1 MIRCLHVRNLAIVKE
16 ATLDLGPG
24 LNLLTGETGAGKSIL
39 VDALLLG
46 LGGRA
51 ETDQVRTGEERASV
65 AIEFEV
71 ASPEARAFLEEHGY
85 PLEQGHVV
93 VQREVA
99 AEGRGRA
106 FIGGVP
112 APIADLRAFGALV
125 VAIHGQHQHQT
136 LLEPAAHLPL
146 LDREGGAA
154 DLLPEMAEA
163 ARALRE
169 AEARLVSLRDG
180 AQRLAQRVDLLTWQ
194 VQEIDAAALQP
205 GERAA
210 LRAERERLRHAEQ
223 ILRHGREAFDALY
236 EGEGAALARLAEGI
250 RAAREVARYE
260 PGLDAD
266 LERAEAARSEIE
278 EVAFRLRDLTA
289 RLQPDPQRLQAAD
302 DRLQQIETLLRKY
315 APGGDEAAIAAYR
328 DGAAEELRT
337 LTDGGATVAGLEE
350 QVERL
355 RTRALEA
362 AGALSRRRR
371 AAAAALERQ
380 VEKELAGLAMTG
392 TRFAVDRR
400 LRPGPGSGLWVEG
413 EEVAVDAAGYDVVEF
428 LLSAN
433 RGEALRPLHAVASGG
448 ELSRIMLALEV
459 VRLGRSAPRSLVFDE
474 VDAGVGG
481 AVAEVLGR
489 KLRALAATHQV
500 LCVTHLAP
508 IASQADRHA
517 RVTKRAAR
525 GRTEAVVEPLDARGR
540 VQEVA
545 RMLAGESVTA
555 SALKHAAEM
564 LSKGAPRQG

>member
-1 MIRCLHVRNLAIVKE
+1 MIRCLHLRNLAIVKE

-51 ETDQVRTGEERASV
+51 ESDAVRTGEERGSV
-65 AIEFEV
+65 ALEFEV
-71 ASPEARAFLEEHGY
+71 TSPAARAFLEEHGY

-93 VQREVA
+93 VQREIA
-99 AEGRGRA
+99 ASGRGRA

-112 APIADLRAFGALV
+112 APVADLKAFGALV
-125 VAIHGQHQHQT
+125 VSVHGQHQHQT
-136 LLEPAAHLPL
+136 LLDPASHLPL
-146 LDREGGAA
+146 LDREGDSAG
-154 DLLPEMAEA
+154 LLPAMAEA
-163 ARALRE
+163 SRAL
-169 AEARLVSLRDG
+169 AEATARLSSLRDG
-180 AQRLAQRVDLLTWQ
+180 AQRLAQRADLLRWQ
-194 VQEIDAAALQP
+194 LQEIDAAGLQT
-205 GERAA
+205 GERET

-223 ILRHGREAFDALY
+223 ILRSGREALEALY
-236 EGEGAALARLAEGI
+236 EGEGSALARVAEGI
-250 RAAREVARYE
+250 RAARGVARFE

-266 LERAEAARSEIE
+266 LDRAEAAASEIE
-278 EVAFRLRDLTA
+278 EVAFRLRDLTT

-302 DRLQQIETLLRKY
+302 DRILLIDGLQRKY

-328 DGAAEELRT
+328 DAAAEELHS
-337 LTDGGATVAGLEE
+337 LTDGGATVAELEE
-350 QVERL
+350 KVERL
-355 RTRALEA
+355 RAAALA
-362 AGALSRRRR
+362 AAQALSRRRKS
-371 AAAAALERQ
+371 AAQALERQ
-380 VEKELAGLAMTG
+380 VEHELASLAMEG
-392 TRFAVDRR
+392 TRFAVDLRP
-400 LRPGPGSGLWVEG
+400 RPGPGSGLWVEG
-413 EEVAVDAAGYDVVEF
+413 EEVAVDALGYDVVEF

-448 ELSRIMLALEV
+448 ELSRIMLALEI
-459 VRLGRSAPRSLVFDE
+459 VRLASGTPRTLVFDE

-517 RVTKRAAR
+517 RVAKRTAK
-525 GRTEAVVEPLDARGR
+525 GRTEACVEPLDARGR
-540 VQEVA
+540 VQELA
-545 RMLAGESVTA
+545 RMLAGESITP

-564 LSKGAPRQG
+564 LKGAAR

>member
-51 ETDQVRTGEERASV
+51 ESDQVRTGEERASV
-65 AIEFEV
+65 VIEFEV
-71 ASPEARAFLEEHGY
+71 ASPQARAFLEEHGY
-85 PLEQGHVV
+85 PLEQGSVV

-112 APIADLRAFGALV
+112 APVADLKAFGSLV
-125 VAIHGQHQHQT
+125 VSIHGQHQHQT
-136 LLEPAAHLPL
+136 LLDPASHLPL
-146 LDREGGAA
+146 LDREGGLA
-154 DLLPEMAEA
+154 DLLPAMAQA
-163 ARALRE
+163 ARELHDAM
-169 AEARLVSLRDG
+169 ARLASLRDG
-180 AQRLAQRVDLLTWQ
+180 AQRLAQRVDLLRWQ
-194 VQEIDAAALQP
+194 VQEIDAAAVQP
-205 GERAA
+205 GEREA
-210 LRAERERLRHAEQ
+210 LRAERDRLRHAEQ

-250 RAAREVARYE
+250 RAARQVARFE
-260 PGLDAD
+260 AGLDAD
-266 LERAEAARSEIE
+266 LDRVEAARSEIE
-278 EVAFRLRDLTA
+278 EVAFRLRDLA
-289 RLQPDPQRLQAAD
+289 ERLQPDPQRLQVAE
-302 DRLQQIETLLRKY
+302 DRVQQIDALLRKY
-315 APGGDEAAIAAYR
+315 APNGDEAGLAAWR
-328 DGAAEELRT
+328 DAAAEELRT
-337 LTDGGATVAGLEE
+337 LTDGGATVAELESKVEGL
-350 QVERL
+350 RA
-355 RTRALEA
+355 RALEA
-362 AGALSRRRR
+362 AQGLSRRRR
-371 AAAAALERQ
+371 AAAAALERR
-380 VEKELAGLAMTG
+380 VEGELEALAMAG
-392 TRFAVDRR
+392 TRFAVDMR

-433 RGEALRPLHAVASGG
+433 RGEALRPLHATASGG
-448 ELSRIMLALEV
+448 ELSRIMLALET

-481 AVAEVLGR
+481 AVAEILGR

-517 RVTKRAAR
+517 RVTKRTAR
-525 GRTEAVVEPLDARGR
+525 GRTEAAVEPLDDRGR
-540 VQEVA
+540 VQELA
-545 RMLAGESVTA
+545 RMLAGESITP

-564 LSKGAPRQG
+564 LSKSAAR

>member
-51 ETDQVRTGEERASV
+51 ESEAVRTGEERGTV
-65 AIEFEV
+65 ALEFEV
-71 ASPEARAFLEEHGY
+71 TSPAARAFLEEHGY

-93 VQREVA
+93 VQREIA

-112 APIADLRAFGALV
+112 APVADLKAFGALAGSV
-125 VAIHGQHQHQT
+125 HGQHQHQT
-136 LLEPAAHLPL
+136 LLDPASHLPL

-154 DLLPEMAEA
+154 ELLPAMAEA
-163 ARALRE
+163 AQAL
-169 AEARLVSLRDG
+169 AEATARLASLRDG
-180 AQRLAQRVDLLTWQ
+180 AQRLAQRVDLLRWQ
-194 VQEIDAAALQP
+194 VQEIDAAALEA
-205 GERAA
+205 GERET
-210 LRAERERLRHAEQ
+210 LRTERERLRHAEQ
-223 ILRHGREAFDALY
+223 ILRSGREALEALY
-236 EGEGAALARLAEGI
+236 EGEGAALARVAEGI
-250 RAAREVARYE
+250 RAAREVARFE
-260 PGLDAD
+260 PGLDGD
-266 LERAEAARSEIE
+266 LDRAEAAASEIE
-278 EVAFRLRDLTA
+278 EVAFRLRDLTT

-302 DRLQQIETLLRKY
+302 DRILLIDGLLRKS
-315 APGGDEAAIAAYR
+315 APGADEAAIAAYR
-328 DGAAEELRT
+328 DAAAEELRS
-337 LTDGGATVAGLEE
+337 LTDGGATVAELEE
-350 QVERL
+350 KVDRL
-355 RTRALEA
+355 RAAALA
-362 AGALSRRRR
+362 AAQGLSRRRR
-371 AAAAALERQ
+371 SAARALERK
-380 VEKELAGLAMTG
+380 VEHELGSLAMEG
-392 TRFAVDRR
+392 TRFAVDLRP
-400 LRPGPGSGLWVEG
+400 RPGPGSGLWVEG
-413 EEVAVDAAGYDVVEF
+413 EEVAVDALGYDVVEF

-459 VRLGRSAPRSLVFDE
+459 VRLRHGTPRTLVFDE

-517 RVTKRAAR
+517 RVAKRTVK
-525 GRTEAVVEPLDARGR
+525 GRTEAWVEPLDARAR
-540 VQEVA
+540 VQELA
-545 RMLAGESVTA
+545 RMLAGESITP
-555 SALKHAAEM
+555 SALKHAADM
-564 LSKGAPRQG
+564 LKSAAR

>member
-51 ETDQVRTGEERASV
+51 EADLIRTGEERGSV

-71 ASPEARAFLEEHGY
+71 NAPAARAFLEEHGY

-93 VQREVA
+93 VQREIA
-99 AEGRGRA
+99 AGGRGRA

-112 APIADLRAFGALV
+112 APVGDLRTFGALV
-125 VAIHGQHQHQT
+125 VSIHGQHQHQT
-136 LLEPAAHLPL
+136 LLDPSTHLGV
-146 LDREGGAA
+146 LDREGDAS
-154 DLLPEMAEA
+154 DLLPAMADA
-163 ARALRE
+163 ARGLGDA
-169 AEARLVSLRDG
+169 AARLASLRDG
-180 AQRLAQRVDLLTWQ
+180 AQRLAQRIDLLNWQ
-194 VQEIDAAALQP
+194 IQEIDGAKLEP
-205 GERAA
+205 GERET

-260 PGLDAD
+260 AGLDAD
-266 LERAEAARSEIE
+266 LDRAEAARSEIE
-278 EVAFRLRDLTA
+278 EVAFRLRDLAA

-302 DRLQQIETLLRKY
+302 DRIRLIDGLLRKY
-315 APGGDEAAIAAYR
+315 APGGDETAIGAFRDAAAA
-328 DGAAEELRT
+328 ELRT
-337 LTDGGATVAGLEE
+337 LTDGGATVSELEE
-350 QVERL
+350 KVERL
-355 RTRALEA
+355 RGTALETA
-362 AGALSRRRR
+362 QRLSKRRK
-371 AAAAALERQ
+371 AAAAALERRVGQ
-380 VEKELAGLAMTG
+380 ELASLAMEG
-392 TRFAVDRR
+392 TRFAVDLR

-413 EEVAVDAAGYDVVEF
+413 EEVAVDDAGYDVVEF

-433 RGEALRPLHAVASGG
+433 RGEALRPLHSVASGG

-459 VRLGRSAPRSLVFDE
+459 VRLQHQTPRTLVFDE

-489 KLRALAATHQV
+489 KLRALAANHQV

-517 RVTKRAAR
+517 RVAKRAVR
-525 GRTEAVVEPLDARGR
+525 GRTEAFVEPLDARGR

-545 RMLAGESVTA
+545 RMLAGESITP
-555 SALKHAAEM
+555 SALKHAADM
-564 LSKGAPRQG
+564 LKSAAH

>member
-51 ETDQVRTGEERASV
+51 ETDQVRTGEERAAV
-65 AIEFEV
+65 AIDFEV
-71 ASPEARAFLEEHGY
+71 TSPEARAFLEEHGY
-85 PLEQGHVV
+85 PLEQGSIV

-99 AEGRGRA
+99 SEGRGRA

-112 APIADLRAFGALV
+112 APVADLKAFGALV
-125 VAIHGQHQHQT
+125 VSIHGQHQHQT
-136 LLEPAAHLPL
+136 LLDPAAHLPL
-146 LDREGGAA
+146 LDREGGTAE
-154 DLLPEMAEA
+154 LLPAMAQAAAALHEA
-163 ARALRE
+163 AT
-169 AEARLVSLRDG
+169 RLASLRDG
-180 AQRLAQRVDLLTWQ
+180 AQRLAQRVDMLVWQ
-194 VQEIDAAALQP
+194 VQEIDAAAVQP
-205 GERAA
+205 GERGA
-210 LRAERERLRHAEQ
+210 LRTERERLRHAEQ
-223 ILRHGREAFDALY
+223 ILRSGREAFEALY

-260 PGLDAD
+260 AGLDAD
-266 LERAEAARSEIE
+266 LDRAEAARAEIE
-278 EVAFRLRDLTA
+278 EVAFRLRDLTE

-302 DRLQQIETLLRKY
+302 DRLQQIDALLRKY
-315 APGGDEAAIAAYR
+315 APNGDETALAAWR
-328 DGAAEELRT
+328 DAAAEELRT
-337 LTDGGATVAGLEE
+337 LTDGGATVAGLEKKME
-350 QVERL
+350 AL
-355 RTRALEA
+355 RARALETA
-362 AGALSRRRR
+362 QGLSRRRR
-371 AAAAALERQ
+371 AAAAALERR
-380 VEKELAGLAMTG
+380 VEKELESLAMSG
-392 TRFAVDRR
+392 TRFAVDLR

-433 RGEALRPLHAVASGG
+433 RGEALRPLHATASGG
-448 ELSRIMLALEV
+448 ELSRLMLALET

-517 RVTKRAAR
+517 RVTKRTAR
-525 GRTEAVVEPLDARGR
+525 GRTEAAVEPLDARGR
-540 VQEVA
+540 VQELA
-545 RMLAGESVTA
+545 RMLAGESITP

-564 LSKGAPRQG
+564 LSKSAAR

>member
-51 ETDQVRTGEERASV
+51 EADLIRTGEERGSV

-71 ASPEARAFLEEHGY
+71 AAPAARAFLEEHGY

-99 AEGRGRA
+99 AGGRGRA

-112 APIADLRAFGALV
+112 APVGDLRAFGALV
-125 VAIHGQHQHQT
+125 VSIHGQHQHQT
-136 LLEPAAHLPL
+136 LLDPATHLGV
-146 LDREGGAA
+146 LDREGGAS
-154 DLLPEMAEA
+154 DLLPAMAEA
-163 ARALRE
+163 AQAL
-169 AEARLVSLRDG
+169 ASAAARLASLRDG
-180 AQRLAQRVDLLTWQ
+180 AQRLAQRVDLLRWQ
-194 VQEIDAAALQP
+194 IQEIEGASLQP
-205 GERAA
+205 GERET

-250 RAAREVARYE
+250 RAAREVARFE
-260 PGLDAD
+260 AGLDAD
-266 LERAEAARSEIE
+266 LDRAEAARSEIE

-302 DRLQQIETLLRKY
+302 DRIRLIDGLLRKY
-315 APGGDEAAIAAYR
+315 APGGDETAIGAFR
-328 DGAAEELRT
+328 DAAAEELRT
-337 LTDGGATVAGLEE
+337 LTDGGATVTGLEE
-350 QVERL
+350 KLERL
-355 RTRALEA
+355 RGAALEA
-362 AGALSRRRR
+362 AQRLSKRRKT
-371 AAAAALERQ
+371 AAASLERRVGQ
-380 VEKELAGLAMTG
+380 ELASLAMEG
-392 TRFAVDRR
+392 TRFAVDLR
-400 LRPGPGSGLWVEG
+400 LRPGPGSGMWVEG
-413 EEVAVDAAGYDVVEF
+413 EEVAVDDAGYDVVEF

-459 VRLGRSAPRSLVFDE
+459 VRLQHQTPRTLVFDE

-517 RVTKRAAR
+517 RVVKRAAR
-525 GRTEAVVEPLDARGR
+525 GRTEALVEPLDARGR

-545 RMLAGESVTA
+545 RMLAGESITP
-555 SALKHAAEM
+555 SALKHAADM
-564 LSKGAPRQG
+564 LKSAAH

>member
-1 MIRCLHVRNLAIVKE
+1 MIRCLHVRNLAIVRE

-51 ETDQVRTGEERASV
+51 ESDLVRTGEERGSV

-71 ASPEARAFLEEHGY
+71 TSPAARAFLDEHGY

-93 VQREVA
+93 VQREISA
-99 AEGRGRA
+99 AGRGRA

-112 APIADLRAFGALV
+112 APIGDLKSFGALV
-125 VAIHGQHQHQT
+125 VSVHGQHQHQT
-136 LLEPAAHLPL
+136 LLDPASHLPL
-146 LDREGGAA
+146 LDREGDASA
-154 DLLPEMAEA
+154 LLPAMAEA
-163 ARALRE
+163 ARALGE
-169 AEARLVSLRDG
+169 ATARLASLRDG
-180 AQRLAQRVDLLTWQ
+180 AQRLAQRVDLLRWQ
-194 VQEIDAAALQP
+194 IQEIDAAALQP
-205 GERAA
+205 GERES

-223 ILRHGREAFDALY
+223 ILRSGREAFEALY

-250 RAAREVARYE
+250 RAAREVARFE
-260 PGLDAD
+260 AGLDAD
-266 LERAEAARSEIE
+266 LDRAEAAKSEIE
-278 EVAFRLRDLTA
+278 EVAFRLRDLTT

-302 DRLQQIETLLRKY
+302 DRIRQIDGLLKKY
-315 APGGDEAAIAAYR
+315 APGEDEAGIGAFREA
-328 DGAAEELRT
+328 AAEELRT
-337 LTDGGATVAGLEE
+337 LTDGGATVAELEE
-350 QVERL
+350 KVERL
-355 RTRALEA
+355 RGTALLTA
-362 AGALSRRRR
+362 QDLSRRRKI
-371 AAAAALERQ
+371 AAAALERR
-380 VEKELAGLAMTG
+380 VEEELRSLAMDG
-392 TRFAVDRR
+392 TRFAVDLRP
-400 LRPGPGSGLWVEG
+400 RPGPGSGVWVEG

-433 RGEALRPLHAVASGG
+433 RGEALRPLHMVASGG

-459 VRLGRSAPRSLVFDE
+459 VRLAHESPRTLVFDE

-517 RVTKRAAR
+517 RVAKRTAR
-525 GRTEAVVEPLDARGR
+525 GRTEAWVEPLDARGR

-545 RMLAGESVTA
+545 RMLAGESITP
-555 SALKHAAEM
+555 SALKHAADM
-564 LSKGAPRQG
+564 LKGAAR